1 MTTPRQHIEHNE
13 QTKLVMWVR
22 AFHPDLMLAAIPN
35 GGHRRA
41 MAAVKLKAEG
51 VVAGMP
57 DLCLLEPKN
66 GLHGLFIEMKT
77 EDGKVSEQ
85 QKKIHARLTERGYCV
100 TVCRSFK
107 EGQQA
112 IIDYLKVAL

>member
-1 MTTPRQHIEHNE
+1 
-13 QTKLVMWVR
+13 MWVR
-22 AFHPDLMLAAIPN
+22 AFHPDLLLAAIPN

-41 MAAVKLKAEG
+41 MEAVKLKAEG

-66 GLHGLFIEMKT
+66 GVHGLFIEMKT

-85 QKKIHARLTERGYCV
+85 QKKIHAQLAERGYCV
-100 TVCRSFK
+100 KVCRSFQD
-107 EGQQA
+107 GQQA
-112 IIDYLKVAL
+112 IIDYLKVSS